1 MAQHIEQS
9 IPTSSPGDISEP
21 GHQSSPDAA
30 DENNS
35 LPEPTTRRG
44 NIQDYANHVLEFLA
58 NASNETLVSC
68 LVGLGAATYFILGR
82 LGLVLIGVV
91 GGVALH
97 ATWEYHGQGY
107 ESLRATELK
116 RRREIG
122 IDVVNRVL
130 DWRRSKVNAQDSA
143 APAEIAVQI
152 SSQHVADYS
161 SIRPATRA
169 ALEDVTDAVVR
180 DYVKYNYLLSC
191 DLQLL
196 IRSGGG
202 MLLSYLQMNPFLP
215 HADKSLFVS
224 SLLSLHIYPENGRLI
239 LSSTSLPI
247 LLPS

>member
-1 MAQHIEQS
+1 MAQHIDQS
-9 IPTSSPGDISEP
+9 IPTSSRGDISEP
-21 GHQSSPDAA
+21 VHQSSLDWA

-35 LPEPTTRRG
+35 LPEPTTRFE

-97 ATWEYHGQGY
+97 ATWEYHSQGH
-107 ESLRATELK
+107 ENSRATELK
-116 RRREIG
+116 RRREVG

-130 DWRRSKVNAQDSA
+130 DWRRSKVNGQDSA
-143 APAEIAVQI
+143 ASAETAVQI
-152 SSQHVADYS
+152 SSQHDADYS
-161 SIRPATRA
+161 SLRPATRA
-169 ALEDVTDAVVR
+169 ALEDVTNAVVR
-180 DYVKYNYLLSC
+180 DYVKYNHLLSY
-191 DLQLL
+191 DLHLL
-196 IRSGGG
+196 IRPDGG
-202 MLLSYLQMNPFLP
+202 MLLSYLLMNLFPP
-215 HADKSLFVS
+215 HADKSLSVS
-224 SLLSLHIYPENGRLI
+224 SLPSLHTCPENGRLI